1 MAAAGDNG
9 ANSSSGK
16 PFHMRRWLSVQQAV
30 DHLSA
35 LSEEPLT
42 SDDLARLA
50 EDRKLDLYW
59 YRPGQTLRFV
69 DRPDWPQKELSQP
82 LRLCPDQSNDWRAIV
97 GILRHRPALP
107 AGENDTPVL
116 QDADGNRLKITF
128 DLNRRPEP
136 FSGRWYPYYSELVL
150 KRSELERLE
159 NHLFLMDEGRELEP
173 QLLLDVIWELEQL
186 ALENGHTPGEPVHDA
201 EWLTRQLSKRAHMDP
216 TVLGRVLHAAERH
229 HQSHH

>member
-1 MAAAGDNG
+1 MAAAGNDS
-9 ANSSSGK
+9 ATKSTGK

-35 LSEEPLT
+35 LAEEPLT

-59 YRPGQTLRFV
+59 YRPGQKLRYLE
-69 DRPDWPQKELSQP
+69 RPDWPSAELKQP
-82 LRLCPDQSNDWRAIV
+82 LRVCPDNSSDWHAIV
-97 GILRHRPALP
+97 GILRQSPALP
-107 AGENDTPVL
+107 AEENDTPVL
-116 QDADGNRLKITF
+116 QDADGNLLKITF

-136 FSGRWYPYYSELVL
+136 YSGRWYPNYSELVL

-159 NHLFLMDEGRELEP
+159 SDLFLMDEGRELEP
-173 QLLLDVIWELEQL
+173 QLLLDVIWQLEQL
-186 ALENGHTPGEPVHDA
+186 ALENGRAPGEASHDTA
-201 EWLTRQLSKRAHMDP
+201 WLTRQLSQRAHLDP
-216 TVLGRVLHAAERH
+216 AILGRVLHAAERQ